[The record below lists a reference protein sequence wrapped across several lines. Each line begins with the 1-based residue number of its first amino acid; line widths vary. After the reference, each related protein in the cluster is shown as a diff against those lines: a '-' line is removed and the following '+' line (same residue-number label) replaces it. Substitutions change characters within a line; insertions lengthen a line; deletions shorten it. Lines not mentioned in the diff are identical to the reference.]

1 MSLLGNIVNS
11 AVTVGTSAA
20 MAAANRQSSF
30 ARNVNSTAAQLGRI
44 TSLSEAN
51 TATNISEAAKLR
63 AWQERQNQIAM
74 RFNAMEAAK
83 NRDWQEY
90 MSNTAHQREVKDL
103 QAAGL
108 NPVLSAMGG
117 NGAAVTSGAT
127 ASGVTSSGAK
137 GEADTSA
144 SAAIVNLLS
153 TMLDNQTKLQAQNI
167 SALNNLAVADKYTA
181 MSQIVAGIQA
191 AASKYS
197 ADTSASASR
206 YSAQLSSA
214 ASKYSADVH
223 AAASR
228 YSADNAYA
236 MARDFPSNPIS
247 ALASIL
253 SQAVPD
259 SREKGVVGA
268 IIDSLF
274 GSDDDDS
281 LSRGAKY
288 SKERQFG
295 GGRK

>member
-1 MSLLGNIVNS
+1 MSLLGNVVNS
-11 AVTVGTSAA
+11 ALTVGTSAA

-44 TSLSEAN
+44 TGLSEAN
-51 TATNISEAAKLR
+51 TAINIAEAANLR
-63 AWQERQNQIAM
+63 KWQEAQNEKAM
-74 RFNAMEAAK
+74 RFNAAEAAK

-137 GEADTSA
+137 GDADTSA

-206 YSAQLSSA
+206 YSSQLSSA
-214 ASKYSADVH
+214 ASIYSADAH
-223 AAASR
+223 ERASK
-228 YSADNAYA
+228 YSADNAYN
-236 MARDFPSNPIS
+236 MARDFPSNPVS
-247 ALASIL
+247 ALASAL
-253 SQAVPD
+253 SQMVPD
-259 SREKGVVGA
+259 ARERGVVGS
-268 IIDSLF
+268 IIDILF
-274 GSDDDDS
+274 GDDDEDEHKRS
-281 LSRGAKY
+281 FGSR
-288 SKERQFG
+288 R
-295 GGRK
+295 

>member
-1 MSLLGNIVNS
+1 MSLLGNVVNS
-11 AVTVGTSAA
+11 ALTVGTSAA

-44 TSLSEAN
+44 TGLSEAN
-51 TATNISEAAKLR
+51 TATNIAEAANLR
-63 AWQERQNQIAM
+63 KWQEAQNEKAM
-74 RFNAMEAAK
+74 RFNAAEAAK

-137 GEADTSA
+137 GDADTSA

-214 ASKYSADVH
+214 ASIYSADAH
-223 AAASR
+223 ERASK
-228 YSADNAYA
+228 YSADNAYN
-236 MARDFPSNPIS
+236 MARDFPSNPVS
-247 ALASIL
+247 ALASAL
-253 SQAVPD
+253 SQMVPD
-259 SREKGVVGA
+259 ARERGVVGS
-268 IIDSLF
+268 IIDILF
-274 GSDDDDS
+274 GDDDEDEHKRS
-281 LSRGAKY
+281 
-288 SKERQFG
+288 FG
-295 GGRK
+295 DRR

>member
-30 ARNVNSTAAQLGRI
+30 ARKVNSTASQLGRI
-44 TSLSEAN
+44 TGLSEAN
-51 TATNISEAAKLR
+51 TATNIAEAANLR
-63 AWQERQNQIAM
+63 RWQEAQNEKAM
-74 RFNAMEAAK
+74 RFNAQEAAK
-83 NRDWQEY
+83 NRAWQEY

-137 GEADTSA
+137 GDADTSA

-214 ASKYSADVH
+214 ASKYSADMH
-223 AAASR
+223 AAASK
-228 YSADNAYA
+228 YSADNAYS

-259 SREKGVVGA
+259 SREKGVVGS
-268 IIDSLF
+268 IIDILF
-274 GSDDDDS
+274 GGDEESF
-281 LSRGAKY
+281 R
-288 SKERQFG
+288 KEYPNGRSF